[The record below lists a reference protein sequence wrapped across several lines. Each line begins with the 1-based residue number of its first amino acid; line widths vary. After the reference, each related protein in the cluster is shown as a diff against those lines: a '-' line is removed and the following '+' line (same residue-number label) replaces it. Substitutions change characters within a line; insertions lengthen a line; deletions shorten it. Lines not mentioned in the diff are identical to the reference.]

1 MQLAFQGNSIPLTR
15 QEQLEIWLKRN
26 KTTYAALA
34 RCLGMTRQG
43 TRNLLKSE
51 TAPSDRVTQLRTV
64 VIDGQRIPE
73 ELLPLPLDIKPG
85 PKPSVNISL
94 SPA

>member
-1 MQLAFQGNSIPLTR
+1 MQLALHGNSIPLTR
-15 QEQLEIWLKRN
+15 QEQLEVWLKRN
-26 KTTYAALA
+26 KASYAALA

-43 TRNLLKSE
+43 MRNLLNGD
-51 TAPSDRVTQLRTV
+51 TAPSDRVAQLRAV

-73 ELLPLPLDIKPG
+73 ELLPVPLDIKPG
-85 PKPSVNISL
+85 PKPGVSISL